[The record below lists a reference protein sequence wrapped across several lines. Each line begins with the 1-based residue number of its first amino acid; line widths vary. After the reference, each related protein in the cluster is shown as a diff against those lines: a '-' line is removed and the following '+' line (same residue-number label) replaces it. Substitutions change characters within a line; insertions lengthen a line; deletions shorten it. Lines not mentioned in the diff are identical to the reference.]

1 MEGTTEQEHQG
12 RNASIDVLRA
22 VAVLFMVLVHAAA
35 TWMPD
40 NTSRTSPLA
49 YLVAGIGGLAAP
61 LFVVLFG
68 WGIAASKSLNAKKI
82 IYRAGLLAVCQILVN
97 ISAPHLFDMW
107 TPGVLTLFSL
117 LYLTSPW
124 WTQVAHYPRAE
135 KLAIAS
141 MILLPFVMYDHM
153 GPSSWNARIETTSL
167 SLFVKHLLLTGQYP
181 ILPWILF
188 ALLGA
193 HLYHHPTSPSYKM
206 LVGGG
211 LLCCV
216 ATLVYSIVSTRPW
229 ALATDPTGK
238 AILTFF
244 PASSTFLLAAST
256 GTLILWMT
264 IYERMKIRQMVP
276 LGRMSLTVY
285 VGHFIPIG
293 LFYDW
298 GDASNP
304 IHYGLIL
311 VYTFVWIPVAYWWQR
326 YAQIWTLETIMR
338 KRLSS

>member
-1 MEGTTEQEHQG
+1 MQGTTEHEQQG

-22 VAVLFMVLVHAAA
+22 VAILFMVLVHAAA

-40 NTSRTSPLA
+40 NASRTSPLA
-49 YLVAGIGGLAAP
+49 YFVAGIGGLAAP
-61 LFVVLFG
+61 MFVVLFG
-68 WGIAASKSLNAKKI
+68 WGIAASKGLNAKKI

-124 WTQVAHYPRAE
+124 WTQTAHYPRAE

-141 MILLPFVMYDHM
+141 LILLPFVMYDFM

-167 SLFVKHLLLTGQYP
+167 SMFVQHLLLTGQYP

-193 HLYHHPTSPSYKM
+193 HLYHHPTSSSYRM
-206 LVGGG
+206 IVVGG

-229 ALATDPTGK
+229 ALATDPTGN

-256 GTLILWMT
+256 GTLILWMA
-264 IYERMKIRQMVP
+264 IYERIKTRHMVP
-276 LGRMSLTVY
+276 LGNMSLTVY

-293 LFYDW
+293 LFHDW
-298 GDASNP
+298 VDASDP

-311 VYTFVWIPVAYWWQR
+311 IYTFVWIPVAYWWQR
-326 YAQIWTLETIMR
+326 YAQSWTLETIMR
-338 KRLSS
+338 KRISS